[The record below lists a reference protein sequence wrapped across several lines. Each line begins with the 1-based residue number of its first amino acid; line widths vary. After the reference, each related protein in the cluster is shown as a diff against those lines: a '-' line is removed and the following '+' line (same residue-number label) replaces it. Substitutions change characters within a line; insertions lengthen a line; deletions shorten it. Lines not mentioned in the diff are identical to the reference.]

1 MRGRREAGRPSVGLL
16 YELSSPGVGEREA
29 VEASMARPLLKIQR
43 YFRRKPVRFFSLILL
58 YLTAGSLV
66 FLHSGFVGGN
76 FSGSGSGAGGGRG
89 RDPLVATDP
98 GAGKAASTA
107 RQEVAGAMS
116 RVFREPR
123 RHGRRYGPAWMKR
136 ARQDGQKVGGRGGD
150 AGWNRALKGRNGK
163 DTDDGRG
170 GSPKSLPRPN
180 HGSTRTTHRL
190 TLFSI
195 RHYETNLSPCIQIQ
209 VELYV
214 VCHGTFN
221 CTYIVHL
228 H

>member
-136 ARQDGQKVGGRGGD
+136 ARQDGQKVGGRGGTPDGTAPSKD
-150 AGWNRALKGRNGK
+150 ATGR
-163 DTDDGRG
+163 
-170 GSPKSLPRPN
+170 
-180 HGSTRTTHRL
+180 TRTMDEVGPR
-190 TLFSI
+190 
-195 RHYETNLSPCIQIQ
+195 RASPGRTTGQPVQ
-209 VELYV
+209 
-214 VCHGTFN
+214 HTG
-221 CTYIVHL
+221 
-228 H
+228 

>member
-66 FLHSGFVGGN
+66 FLHSGFVGGH
-76 FSGSGSGAGGGRG
+76 FSGSGGSGGSGGRG
-89 RDPLVATDP
+89 RDPLVAAEM
-98 GAGKAASTA
+98 GAGKGASTA

-123 RHGRRYGPAWMKR
+123 RQGRRYGPAWMKR

-170 GSPKSLPRPN
+170 GSLRSLP
-180 HGSTRTTHRL
+180 
-190 TLFSI
+190 
-195 RHYETNLSPCIQIQ
+195 SPKTPQT
-209 VELYV
+209 
-214 VCHGTFN
+214 GF
-221 CTYIVHL
+221 
-228 H
+228 